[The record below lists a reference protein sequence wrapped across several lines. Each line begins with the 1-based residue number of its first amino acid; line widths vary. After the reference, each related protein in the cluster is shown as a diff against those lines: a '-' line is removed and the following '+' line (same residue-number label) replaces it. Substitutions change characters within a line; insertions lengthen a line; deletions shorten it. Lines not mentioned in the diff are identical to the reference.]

1 MSSADPAPLEQS
13 TFRLGHRPWLDGV
26 RGAAI
31 LIVLLGHFKFVT
43 GGFLGVDLFFVLS
56 GFLITTLLL
65 EEWER
70 DGRISLRRFY
80 LRRAL
85 RLVPALAALL
95 VVGIAFTHFF
105 RPPEEAAVFRDEVL
119 VVACYI
125 ANWTNLHN
133 TPLPVLG
140 HAWSLSLE
148 EQFYIVWPLVL
159 CVLLRT
165 RSRRAVCLCV
175 FAGILAA
182 CALRFAMYVD
192 YRAAG
197 KPHDGLMR
205 MYLGLDTRAD
215 ALLTGCLIGA
225 LAVWGHL
232 PKWRAVRFAVA
243 VAATATAA
251 WVSVLITTQ
260 HMGKPL
266 FYQGLFTLVAF
277 GFGSVIVHLLV
288 NPARV
293 WRWVL
298 ESPPLVGLGRI
309 SYGLY
314 LVHVPLIFWL
324 ADGRVG
330 PAYPATTLGVAL
342 ACVGAALISFYLI
355 ERPFL
360 RLKSRFQH
368 DAGTS
373 AAPATPD
380 APAEPAPARRA
391 A

>member
-1 MSSADPAPLEQS
+1 MSSADPVPLEQS
-13 TFRLGHRPWLDGV
+13 AFRLGHRPWLDGV

-31 LIVLLGHFKFVT
+31 LIVLLEHFRFVT

-70 DGRISLRRFY
+70 GGRISLRRFY

-85 RLVPALAALL
+85 RLVPTLAALIL
-95 VVGIAFTHFF
+95 FGLAFTHFF
-105 RPPEEAAVFRDEVL
+105 RSPEEAAVFRREAL
-119 VVACYI
+119 VVACYV

-133 TPLPVLG
+133 TPLPTLG

-148 EQFYIVWPLVL
+148 EQFYIVWPLLL

-165 RSRRAVCLCV
+165 RSRRAVVLCV
-175 FAGILAA
+175 FAGILAS
-182 CALRFAMYVD
+182 CALRFAMYVE

-197 KPHDGLMR
+197 KPHAELMR

-225 LAVWGHL
+225 LAVWGRL
-232 PKWRAVRFAVA
+232 PNGRLARFAIA
-243 VAATATAA
+243 VAATASAV
-251 WVSVLITTQ
+251 WVGVLVATH

-266 FYQGLFTLVAF
+266 FYQGMFTLVAF

-293 WRWVL
+293 WRRVL
-298 ESPPLVGLGRI
+298 EFPPLVGLGRI

-314 LVHVPLIFWL
+314 LVHVPVIFWMS
-324 ADGRVG
+324 GGKVG
-330 PAYPATTLGVAL
+330 PAHPAETLGAVL
-342 ACVGAALISFYLI
+342 ATLGAALVSFYLI

-360 RLKSRFQH
+360 RLKSRFGH
-368 DAGTS
+368 AAGAST
-373 AAPATPD
+373 APAPS
-380 APAEPAPARRA
+380 AEPVPARRA